1 MAVTVLMYHKT
12 RICKDC
18 NEIIVYNSRDSY
30 SKANKHNSSC
40 NPCGNI
46 KIGKTLTGRKLSKET
61 RLKMSES
68 KSGANHP
75 RYGKNGKNTP
85 GWKGGDMHV
94 YGYNSVYQVDQ
105 KYKYEHRIIFEKYL
119 GRELLDTEVV
129 HHEDE
134 IRDNNDITNLI
145 LFNTQSDHRKWH
157 GGNKKVEHIKGKDLK

>member
-68 KSGANHP
+68 KSGANSPH
-75 RYGKNGKNTP
+75 
-85 GWKGGDMHV
+85 WKGGV
-94 YGYNSVYQVDQ
+94 YTTSSGYRKIYQGPNKQ
-105 KYKYEHRIIFEKYL
+105 YKLEHRIIFEKYL
-119 GRELLDTEVV
+119 GRELLNTEVV

-134 IRDNNDITNLI
+134 IKNSNDIMNLI
-145 LFNTQSDHRKWH
+145 LFNSQIDHVKWH